1 MTINEDKI
9 LSQSNDERVLNSTI
23 ECFYEDKQLADKY
36 KKSCESYNLEIKE
49 LMSKLDTD
57 QFETD
62 SGLVAVISHK
72 YSQSFNENK
81 LLNKLKK
88 LNAEGIIKT
97 KEYVD
102 MEALEDAIYN
112 KRIYASELSDCR
124 ETKETIALKVTKK
137 KEK

>member
-1 MTINEDKI
+1 MSEKLLEELLEDTIKF
-9 LSQSNDERVLNSTI
+9 
-23 ECFYEDKQLADKY
+23 FYDDKQLVDKY
-36 KKSCESYNLEIKE
+36 KKNCDKYNLEIKN
-49 LMSKLDTD
+49 LMSKLKTNE
-57 QFETD
+57 FEA
-62 SGLVAVISHK
+62 SNGLVAK
-72 YSQSFNENK
+72 LTYKQSETFNEEK
-81 LLNKLKK
+81 LLNKIKEL
-88 LNAEGIIKT
+88 AVPGIIKT